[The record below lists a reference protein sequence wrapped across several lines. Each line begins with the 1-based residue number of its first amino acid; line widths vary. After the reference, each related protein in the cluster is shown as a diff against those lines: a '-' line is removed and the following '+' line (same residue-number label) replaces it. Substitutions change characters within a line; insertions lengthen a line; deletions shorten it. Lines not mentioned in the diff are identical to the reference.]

1 MISRPQ
7 TFTTQKYP
15 SRGENLEQINL
26 FLLILCFFSFDD
38 FFNNY
43 KEIYP

>member
-26 FLLILCFFSFDD
+26 FLLIQCSFDANC
-38 FFNNY
+38 FNNY
-43 KEIYP
+43 KEMFR